1 MKSIFIKPLCA
12 VLLSVVFM
20 GCGKTQTTQKT
31 YTGIDK
37 ASFDKRC
44 NEVKTHPPNFTIVYG
59 LELGV
64 SEPAFDIMLAE
75 KVKNG
80 TIKPID
86 MDAYPPMIQ
95 FDVLNGEFIPMAVHC
110 SASGLFKNYP
120 VISFKTKEIKDTNE
134 LKKTRNQLIDWAIQT
149 YGDQYHV
156 SPMTDYSTNQNGKNF
171 RWVANTYSIDITDIM
186 NRVSLAYRKLE

>member
-1 MKSIFIKPLCA
+1 MNHFLIKSFCI
-12 VLLSVVFM
+12 VLLSVVFFT
-20 GCGKTQTTQKT
+20 CGKAQNNQKT

-37 ASFDKRC
+37 VSFDQRYQTA
-44 NEVKTHPPNFTIVYG
+44 KTQPPNYTIVYG
-59 LELGV
+59 LDLGV
-64 SEPAFDIMLAE
+64 SESEFDIMLAE

-80 TIKPID
+80 AIKPID

-95 FDVLNGEFIPMAVHC
+95 FDLLNGEYIPMGVSC

-156 SPMTDYSTNQNGKNF
+156 SSMTDYSSTQPKKNF
-171 RWVANTYSIDITDIM
+171 RWVANTYSIDITDVM
-186 NRVSLAYRKLE
+186 SRVSVSYRKLE